1 MILSFPLKNKLNASN
16 QKRVRLETERLLK
29 EANTFITT
37 KVVVMRMEILDSF
50 QSSEGGKKDMI
61 EMTGLTEQ
69 G

>member
-29 EANTFITT
+29 DANTFITT

-61 EMTGLTEQ
+61 EMWGLTE
-69 G
+69 

>member
-1 MILSFPLKNKLNASN
+1 M
-16 QKRVRLETERLLK
+16 
-29 EANTFITT
+29 NTFVTT

-61 EMTGLTEQ
+61 EMWGLTEY